1 MSLLRVVTRSLSI
14 VRPRHAPRVG
24 RVVFPVSRP
33 NTLRIAAFHQ
43 SFIRQSTIEER
54 VKKII
59 VEQLGVK
66 QDEVVNSASFVDD
79 LGADSLDT
87 VELVMA
93 LEEEFDTEIPDEEA
107 EKITTV
113 QAAID
118 FINGSQA

>member
-1 MSLLRVVTRSLSI
+1 M
-14 VRPRHAPRVG
+14 
-24 RVVFPVSRP
+24 
-33 NTLRIAAFHQ
+33 
-43 SFIRQSTIEER
+43 STIEER

-66 QDEVVNSASFVDD
+66 EDEVKNSASFVED

-118 FINGSQA
+118 FINANQQIGRAHV

>member
-1 MSLLRVVTRSLSI
+1 M
-14 VRPRHAPRVG
+14 
-24 RVVFPVSRP
+24 
-33 NTLRIAAFHQ
+33 
-43 SFIRQSTIEER
+43 STIEER

-59 VEQLGVK
+59 VEQLGIQESEVK
-66 QDEVVNSASFVDD
+66 EEASFVDD

-113 QAAID
+113 KSAID
-118 FINGSQA
+118 YINANQDA